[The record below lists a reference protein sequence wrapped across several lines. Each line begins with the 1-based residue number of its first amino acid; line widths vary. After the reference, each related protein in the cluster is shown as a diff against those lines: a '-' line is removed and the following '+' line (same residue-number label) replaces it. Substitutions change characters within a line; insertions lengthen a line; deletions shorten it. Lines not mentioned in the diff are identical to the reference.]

1 MPKLG
6 WHHDDDVGV
15 GAVYLGAYAPPE
27 TVEGA

>member
-6 WHHDDDVGV
+6 WHHDDVGV